1 MLPLLFIVFAN
12 NKFSFSERIIKIYKI
27 LLIIS
32 IVYMLISSYFTLN
45 VFYNV
50 LGLDRNIMDD
60 FLNNKVQLIN
70 KSDIN

>member
-12 NKFSFSERIIKIYKI
+12 NKFTFSEKIIKTYKI

>member
-12 NKFSFSERIIKIYKI
+12 NKFTFSEKIIKTYKI

-32 IVYMLISSYFTLN
+32 IVYMLISSCFTLN